1 VIPKLSFG
9 KTGHNSTRTVFGGAA
24 IREGFT
30 PQSADRLLEMLLEYG
45 VNHIDTAPLYGN
57 GNSEACIGSWM
68 KKTYRD
74 RFFLATKI
82 GQRSYREALHSIRTS
97 LNNLR
102 VEYIDLIQLHNLTD
116 PEEWRL
122 ALEPNG
128 ALQACIEAR
137 EHGLVRFIGVT
148 GHGLFAPRMHMKS
161 LERFPFD
168 AVLLPWNYPL
178 SKHAEYAGDFSRL
191 KNLCAKLQV
200 AVQTIKS
207 VALRP
212 WEGRMRSADTW
223 YEPLTLQ
230 DDIGRA
236 VSWLL
241 SHEGIFL
248 NTVGDATTLPQ
259 VLAAANDPIPRPSDS
274 QMEMMMATRGM
285 KLIFSGNNMVT

>member
-1 VIPKLSFG
+1 VIAKLSFG
-9 KTGHNSTRTVFGGAA
+9 KTDHNSTRAVFGGAA

-30 PQSADRLLEMLLEYG
+30 PQAADRLLEMLLEYG

-68 KKTYRD
+68 KTYRD

-82 GQRSYREALHSIRTS
+82 GQRSYREAWQSIRTS
-97 LNNLR
+97 LRNLR
-102 VEYIDLIQLHNLTD
+102 VDHIDLIQLHNLTD
-116 PEEWRL
+116 PKEWQL
-122 ALEPNG
+122 ALEPKG

-178 SKHAEYAGDFSRL
+178 SKHQEYAADFSRL
-191 KNLCAKLQV
+191 KDLCAKLQV

-207 VALRP
+207 VAFRP
-212 WEGRMRSADTW
+212 WEGRVRSADTW

-236 VSWLL
+236 VSWVL

-248 NTVGDATTLPQ
+248 STVGDAATLPK
-259 VLAAANDPIPRPSDS
+259 VLAAANDPTPQPSDGE
-274 QMEMMMATRGM
+274 MEMMEANRGM